1 MYLFT
6 LEKQAIEWF
15 LKDLSLFFI
24 NDNSMDILESCI
36 TLLLLHVSFNFL
48 QVFLLKSILSIGHF
62 ILTNAHYFYSWSKN
76 WYIDNIKYYYPMK
89 FAKIKIGIK
98 LQYLLTHMN
107 CWLIFGMPIKPIPF
121 FLFLPADK
129 SLSFYIAKSQL
140 NWFLFYSY
148 NQSLLCHL
156 QIRCFILL

>member
-36 TLLLLHVSFNFL
+36 TLLLLHVSFSFL
-48 QVFLLKSILSIGHF
+48 QVFLLKSLLSIGHF

-89 FAKIKIGIK
+89 LGKIKIGIK

-121 FLFLPADK
+121 FFIPSSRQKSIFLYCKKSIKLISFLFL
-129 SLSFYIAKSQL
+129 
-140 NWFLFYSY
+140 
-148 NQSLLCHL
+148 
-156 QIRCFILL
+156 